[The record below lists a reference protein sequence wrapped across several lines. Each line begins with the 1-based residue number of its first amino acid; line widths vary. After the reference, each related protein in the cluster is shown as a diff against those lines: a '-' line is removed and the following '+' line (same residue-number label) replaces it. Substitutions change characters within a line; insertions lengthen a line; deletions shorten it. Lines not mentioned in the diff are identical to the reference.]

1 MRFSL
6 SHHQYCVVVNPLGD
20 DGRPHLGC
28 RELRKGPK
36 TFFLHPGNYNYL
48 YIYMSIPI
56 IGIYFLHI
64 FLTKYT
70 CN

>member
-1 MRFSL
+1 MPSLPLSFTLQEVVNEVQLTVL

-36 TFFLHPGNYNYL
+36 TFFLHPGN
-48 YIYMSIPI
+48 
-56 IGIYFLHI
+56 
-64 FLTKYT
+64 
-70 CN
+70 